1 MPLSQAIDKFN
12 NPKIIALAKASTWLG
27 NDETHYLKKYADKDV
42 NDMKKFIQAL
52 AYFISSELEADEAH
66 EFIYS

>member
-1 MPLSQAIDKFN
+1 M
-12 NPKIIALAKASTWLG
+12 LG

-52 AYFISSELEADEAH
+52 AYFISSELAADEAH